1 MCRMSDSD
9 SPDSARRD
17 FLRSV
22 GALGA
27 GALLTTGNGAAQI
40 KPADATEGVFD
51 LGDFALRSGA
61 TLRQAKLAYKTHGRL
76 NADRSNA
83 ILYPTPFPAHHGD
96 IEWPIGPGRALDPDT
111 YFIIV
116 LDQLGNGLSSS
127 PSNTAA
133 PYDRARFPI
142 VTIVDDVAAQHRL
155 ATELF
160 GLRTIALVVGWSMGA
175 QQVYQWAVSHSDM
188 VERIAPF
195 CGTAKTMPHNAVFL
209 EGVRAA
215 LTADGAWMDGDY
227 QTPPVRGL
235 RAFARVYAGWA
246 FSQPFYKEEL
256 YRQLGFGSLPDF
268 LSGFW
273 EQRYAR
279 RDPNNLLALLRTW
292 QLNDVGA
299 AAGPGGTLAQA
310 LGSIKARATV
320 MAAQTDLYF
329 TPADIEAEARL
340 IPGARFRLIPT
351 IWGHMAGAGLNP
363 TDSQF
368 IQAEIKALLA
378 S

>member
-1 MCRMSDSD
+1 MSDPD
-9 SPDSARRD
+9 SPDSARRA
-17 FLRSV
+17 FLRSI
-22 GALGA
+22 GALSA
-27 GALLTTGNGAAQI
+27 GTFLTAGSEDAQT
-40 KPADATEGVFD
+40 KAADAREGLFD
-51 LGDFALRSGA
+51 LGDFALRSGI
-61 TLRQAKLAYKTHGRL
+61 TLRAAKLAYKTHGRL
-76 NADRSNA
+76 NADKSNA

-96 IEWPIGPGRALDPDT
+96 IEWPIGPGRALDPDK

-116 LDQLGNGLSSS
+116 LDQLGNGLSAS
-127 PSNTAA
+127 PSNTPA

-142 VTIVDDVAAQHRL
+142 ITIFDDVVAQRRL
-155 ATELF
+155 VTELF
-160 GLRTIALVVGWSMGA
+160 GLRKIALAVGWSMGA
-175 QQVYQWAVSHSDM
+175 QQVYQWAVSHPEM

-195 CGTAKTMPHNAVFL
+195 CGTAKTTPHNAVFL

-227 QTPPVRGL
+227 QTPPVRGM

-246 FSQPFYKEEL
+246 FSQPFYKQEL
-256 YRQLGFGSLPDF
+256 YRQLGFGSLPEF
-268 LSGFW
+268 LTGFW

-279 RDPNNLLALLRTW
+279 RDPNNLLSLLRTW

-299 AAGPGGTLAQA
+299 APESGGTLARA

-340 IPGARFRLIPT
+340 IPGARYRLIPT
-351 IWGHMAGAGLNP
+351 IWGHMAGSGLNP

-368 IQAEIKALLA
+368 IEAEIKALLA

>member
-1 MCRMSDSD
+1 MSDD
-9 SPDSARRD
+9 DLPRRH
-17 FLRSV
+17 FLQSI

-27 GALLTTGNGAAQI
+27 GALLTANGDGSQMTAAQ
-40 KPADATEGVFD
+40 ALEGVFE

-61 TLRQAKLAYKTHGRL
+61 TLRQAKLAYKTHGQL
-76 NADRSNA
+76 NAERSNA

-96 IEWPIGPGRALDPDT
+96 IEWPIGRVALDPDK

-133 PYDRARFPI
+133 PYDWARFPI
-142 VTIVDDVAAQHRL
+142 VTIFDDVAAQHRL
-155 ATELF
+155 VTELF
-160 GLRTIALVVGWSMGA
+160 SLRKIALVAGWSMGA
-175 QQVYQWAVSHSDM
+175 QQAYQWAVSYSDM

-195 CGTAKTMPHNAVFL
+195 CGTAKTTPHNAVFL

-215 LTADGAWMDGDY
+215 LTADGAWLDGEY

-246 FSQPFYKEEL
+246 FSQPLYKEEL
-256 YRQLGFGSLPDF
+256 YRQLGFGSLSQF
-268 LSGFW
+268 LTGFW
-273 EQRYAR
+273 EQRYSR
-279 RDPNNLLALLRTW
+279 RDANNLLSLLRTW

-299 AAGPGGTLAQA
+299 TPERGGSLVSA
-310 LGSIKARATV
+310 LGSIKAKATV

-329 TPADIEAEARL
+329 TPADIEAEAHL

-351 IWGHMAGAGLNP
+351 IWGHMAGSGLNP
-363 TDSQF
+363 ADALF
-368 IQAEIKALLA
+368 IETEIKALLA